1 MFSSCNFCHY
11 YDIHSIE
18 MQDLTQT
25 NGKLTRDV
33 TGYLLYWFYKIRN
46 SSKRLRNGDT
56 MDKTKIH
63 KMWIADQGNGTY
75 TNPIL
80 YTDYSDPDAIRV
92 GEDYFMIASSFC
104 NTPAVPLLHSKDL
117 VNWKVINYIM
127 DKLPFEYYDKPV
139 PGCGTWAPAIRFH
152 EGTYYVFIPMPDE
165 GIMMCKTTDP
175 WGKWS
180 EPAYVRKVVGWID
193 PCPFWDEDGKAYM
206 VTAFARSRIGFKSML
221 YMSPIEPDCS
231 GVLDDGQF
239 IYDGHATQPTIE
251 GPKLYKRNGY
261 YYIFAPAGGVKPGWQ
276 TVLRSKNIY
285 GPWEEKIVLHQGNSP
300 VNGPHQGAWVDT
312 PDGQDWF
319 LHFQDVGNAGRI
331 VHLQPMHWENDWP
344 VIGVNAVDGCGEP
357 VLRYKK
363 PEVGAADPID
373 TPEDSDFFEG
383 DRLGLQW
390 QWNANY
396 KKEWYDLKDGQLL
409 LHAQAADPK
418 IQLCD
423 ISNLL
428 LQKWPAP
435 EFSITTCLH
444 LKQMKDGDVAGLVS
458 LGGCYTALAVQKIH
472 GKMSL
477 QQRTGNW
484 TKDDEVRTGLGEWN
498 SDVIYI
504 QMKVEKETYRTF
516 YVGTTEENLQP
527 VGQMVEA
534 TPGRWVGVKDG
545 LFAINEQGAA
555 GGSVAADYFVY
566 QSL

>member
-1 MFSSCNFCHY
+1 
-11 YDIHSIE
+11 

-46 SSKRLRNGDT
+46 SGKRLRNGDT

-63 KMWIADQGNGTY
+63 KMWIADQGDGTY

-127 DKLPFEYYDKPV
+127 DQLPFDYYDKPV
-139 PGCGTWAPAIRFH
+139 HGCGTWAPAIRFH

-363 PEVGAADPID
+363 PEVGATYPID

-383 DRLGLQW
+383 DCLGLQW

-396 KKEWYDLKDGQLL
+396 KREWYELKDGQLL

-418 IQLCD
+418 TQLCD

-435 EFSITTCLH
+435 EFSITTCLQ
-444 LKQMKDGDVAGLVS
+444 LEQMKDGDVAGLVS
-458 LGGCYTALAVQKIH
+458 LGGCYTALAVQKIN
-472 GKMSL
+472 GKMQL

-484 TKDDEVRTGLGEWN
+484 TKDDEIRTGLGEWN
-498 SDVIYI
+498 SDVIYM

-566 QSL
+566 QRL

>member
-1 MFSSCNFCHY
+1 
-11 YDIHSIE
+11 

-46 SSKRLRNGDT
+46 SSKRLWNGET

-63 KMWIADQGNGTY
+63 KMWIADQGDGTY

-127 DKLPFEYYDKPV
+127 DQLPFDYYDKPV
-139 PGCGTWAPAIRFH
+139 HGCGTWAPAIRYH

-165 GIMMCKTTDP
+165 GIMMCKATDP
-175 WGKWS
+175 FGKWS

-357 VLRYKK
+357 VLHYKK
-363 PEVGAADPID
+363 PEVGATYPID

-396 KKEWYDLKDGQLL
+396 KREWYDLKDGQLL

-418 IQLCD
+418 TQLCD

-435 EFSITTCLH
+435 EFSITTCLQ
-444 LKQMKDGDVAGLVS
+444 LEQMKDGDVAGLVS
-458 LGGCYTALAVQKIH
+458 LGGCYTVLAVQKIN
-472 GKMSL
+472 GKMQL

-484 TKDDEVRTGLGEWN
+484 TKDDEIRTGLGEWN
-498 SDVIYI
+498 SDVIYM

-566 QSL
+566 QRL

>member
-1 MFSSCNFCHY
+1 
-11 YDIHSIE
+11 

-46 SSKRLRNGDT
+46 SSKRLWNGET

-63 KMWIADQGNGTY
+63 KMWIADQGDGTY

-127 DKLPFEYYDKPV
+127 DQLPFDYYDKPV
-139 PGCGTWAPAIRFH
+139 HGCGTWAPAIRYH

-165 GIMMCKTTDP
+165 GIMMCKATDP
-175 WGKWS
+175 FGKWS

-357 VLRYKK
+357 VLHYKK
-363 PEVGAADPID
+363 PEVGATYPID

-396 KKEWYDLKDGQLL
+396 KREWYDLKDGQLL

-418 IQLCD
+418 TQLCD

-435 EFSITTCLH
+435 EFSITTCLQ
-444 LKQMKDGDVAGLVS
+444 LEQMKDGDVAGLVS
-458 LGGCYTALAVQKIH
+458 LGGCYTVLAVQKIN
-472 GKMSL
+472 GKMQL

-484 TKDDEVRTGLGEWN
+484 TKDDEIRTGLGEWN
-498 SDVIYI
+498 SDVIYM

-545 LFAINEQGAA
+545 LFAINEQGME
-555 GGSVAADYFVY
+555 GGLVAADYFVY
-566 QSL
+566 QEL

>member
-1 MFSSCNFCHY
+1 MNGTV
-11 YDIHSIE
+11 YDRWQPGAADWRE
-18 MQDLTQT
+18 EP
-25 NGKLTRDV
+25 
-33 TGYLLYWFYKIRN
+33 
-46 SSKRLRNGDT
+46 
-56 MDKTKIH
+56 MDKTRIH
-63 KMWIADQGNGTY
+63 KMWIADQGDGTY

-127 DKLPFEYYDKPV
+127 DKLPFDYYEKPMH
-139 PGCGTWAPAIRFH
+139 GCGTWAPAIRYH
-152 EGTYYVFIPMPDE
+152 EGVYYVVIPFPDE
-165 GIMMCKTTDP
+165 GLAVCKTTDP

-180 EPAYVRKVVGWID
+180 EPHFIRKLAGWID

-206 VTAFARSRIGFKSML
+206 VNAFARSRIGFKSLL
-221 YMSPIEPDCS
+221 YMTPISPDCS
-231 GVLDDGQF
+231 EILDDGQF

-331 VHLQPMHWENDWP
+331 IHLQPMHWENDWP

-357 VLRYKK
+357 VLHYQK
-363 PEVGAADPID
+363 PDVGAAYPID
-373 TPEDSDFFEG
+373 APEDSDFFEG
-383 DRLGLQW
+383 EKLGLQW

-396 KKEWYDLKDGQLL
+396 QEGWYLL
-409 LHAQAADPK
+409 RDKHLTLISQIEDPEK
-418 IQLCD
+418 QLCD
-423 ISNLL
+423 VSNLL

-444 LKQMKDGDVAGLVS
+444 LEEMLDGDVAGLVS
-458 LGGCYTALAVQKIH
+458 LGGCYTALAVQKVN
-472 GKMSL
+472 GKLRL

-484 TKDDEVRTGLGEWN
+484 TKDDEVRTDLGEWN
-498 SDVIYI
+498 SDVVYI
-504 QMKVEKETYRTF
+504 QMKVEKENNRTF
-516 YVGTTEENLQP
+516 YVGTAEDDLQP

-534 TPGRWVGVKDG
+534 APGRWVGVKDG
-545 LFAINEQGAA
+545 LFVINEQKML

-566 QSL
+566 REL

>member
-1 MFSSCNFCHY
+1 
-11 YDIHSIE
+11 
-18 MQDLTQT
+18 
-25 NGKLTRDV
+25 
-33 TGYLLYWFYKIRN
+33 
-46 SSKRLRNGDT
+46 

-63 KMWIADQGNGTY
+63 KMWIADQGDGTY

-139 PGCGTWAPAIRFH
+139 HGCGTWAPAIRFH

-363 PEVGAADPID
+363 PEVGATYPID

-418 IQLCD
+418 TQLCD

-435 EFSITTCLH
+435 EFSTTTCLH
-444 LKQMKDGDVAGLVS
+444 LEQMKDGDVAGLVS

-484 TKDDEVRTGLGEWN
+484 TKDDEVRTGLGEWD

-504 QMKVEKETYRTF
+504 QMKVEKENYRTF
-516 YVGTTEENLQP
+516 YVGTAEENLQP

-545 LFAINEQGAA
+545 LFAINEQGME
-555 GGSVAADYFVY
+555 GGLVAADYFVY
-566 QSL
+566 QEL

>member
-1 MFSSCNFCHY
+1 M
-11 YDIHSIE
+11 
-18 MQDLTQT
+18 
-25 NGKLTRDV
+25 TRDV

-63 KMWIADQGNGTY
+63 KMWIADQGDGTY

-139 PGCGTWAPAIRFH
+139 HGCGTWAPAIRFH

-363 PEVGAADPID
+363 PEVGATYPID

-409 LHAQAADPK
+409 LHAQTADPK
-418 IQLCD
+418 TQLCD

-472 GKMSL
+472 GKMNL

-545 LFAINEQGAA
+545 LFAINEQGVS